1 MAVGMKAMLAGSL
14 WFQRASNAAL
24 PICSATALSLAL
36 LGQSAAAADGE
47 AEMAAGSAAQ
57 RSMTQS
63 GTPPSTNAAL
73 VTDIQ
78 AAHALELRL
87 PPLMLAEVWRSG
99 LPVADYWVSEKLDG
113 VRAWW
118 DGERLV
124 SRGGHVILA
133 PDWFTAGLPA
143 EPLDGELWLGRGRF
157 EDLSGTVRR
166 RVPDDG
172 AWREV
177 RYRVFDLPAEP
188 GPFGAR
194 LVRLRER
201 VTAAG
206 NLRLEA
212 VEQVRLTDAAALET
226 MLARVV
232 AAGGEGLMLHRDGA
246 PYRPGRSPDLLKLK
260 PYEDAEARVVA
271 LIPGQGRFRG
281 LMGALE
287 VEDGEG
293 RRFRIG
299 TGFTLAVRRDPP
311 PPGTLVT
318 YQYRGRTEAG
328 LPRFASFLRA
338 VPEPP

>member
-1 MAVGMKAMLAGSL
+1 MAPSLMEIDRLMSTCAPLCSVSVLWLVLTSQPTAAVDSAVGLPTAGVGTGGLVPLSDTAVTAET
-14 WFQRASNAAL
+14 ASAV
-24 PICSATALSLAL
+24 T
-36 LGQSAAAADGE
+36 E
-47 AEMAAGSAAQ
+47 
-57 RSMTQS
+57 
-63 GTPPSTNAAL
+63 TPPP
-73 VTDIQ
+73 
-78 AAHALELRL
+78 RL
-87 PPLMLAEVWRSG
+87 PPLMLAEVWRPG
-99 LPVADYWVSEKLDG
+99 LPVADFWVSEKLDG

-118 DGERLV
+118 DGARLV
-124 SRGGHVILA
+124 SRGGHEIRA
-133 PDWFTAGLPA
+133 PGWFTAGLPA

-157 EDLSGTVRR
+157 DDLSGTVRR

-194 LVRLRER
+194 LARLRER
-201 VTAAG
+201 VAAVG
-206 NLRLEA
+206 NPRLEV
-212 VEQVRLTDAAALET
+212 VEQVRLADAAALEA

-246 PYRPGRSPDLLKLK
+246 QYRSGRSPDLLKLK

-311 PPGTLVT
+311 PPGSLVT